1 MSLILIL
8 NLNFIIMAQVFY
20 EVVEPYSV
28 EQMFALVNDI
38 AKYPEFVP
46 DCIASGIIK
55 KQDNIIAAFIEVEK
69 FGFKKSFT
77 TLNQLNEPNSIDIT
91 LLEGPFKHL
100 TGQWLFTPIEQ
111 NRSKISFRLDFEFKN
126 KLLDLTFT
134 PVFKEV
140 MTNMVNAFSQRARK
154 IY

>member
-1 MSLILIL
+1 MVH
-8 NLNFIIMAQVFY
+8 VFR
-20 EVVEPYSV
+20 EVIEPYSI

-38 AKYPEFVP
+38 EKYPEFIP
-46 DCIASGIIK
+46 DCIATGIIK

-77 TLNQLNEPNSIDIT
+77 TLNQINEPNSIDIT
-91 LLEGPFKHL
+91 LLEGPFKQL
-100 TGQWLFTPIEQ
+100 SGRWQFVKITENQ
-111 NRSKISFRLDFEFKN
+111 SKISFNLDFEFKN
-126 KLLDLTFT
+126 KLLDMTFS

-140 MTNMVNAFSQRARK
+140 MNGMVNAFSKRARQ

>member
-1 MSLILIL
+1 
-8 NLNFIIMAQVFY
+8 MAHIFH
-20 EVVEPYSV
+20 EVIEPYSI

-38 AKYPEFVP
+38 ERYPEFVP
-46 DCIASGIIK
+46 DCIATGIIR
-55 KQDNIIAAFIEVEK
+55 KQDNVVAAFIEVEK

-77 TLNQLNEPNSIDIT
+77 TLNQINEPHSIDLT

-100 TGQWLFTPIEQ
+100 SGKWQFTALNNTEC
-111 NRSKISFRLDFEFKN
+111 KISFSLDFEFQN
-126 KLLDLTFT
+126 KLLDMTMT

-140 MTNMVNAFSQRARK
+140 MTNMVEAFSKRARQ

>member
-1 MSLILIL
+1 
-8 NLNFIIMAQVFY
+8 MAHIFH
-20 EVVEPYSV
+20 EVIEPYSI

-38 AKYPEFVP
+38 ERYPEFVP
-46 DCIASGIIK
+46 DCIATGIIR
-55 KQDNIIAAFIEVEK
+55 KQDNVVAAFIEVEK

-77 TLNQLNEPNSIDIT
+77 TLNQINEPHSIDLT

-100 TGQWLFTPIEQ
+100 SGKWQFTALNDTEC
-111 NRSKISFRLDFEFKN
+111 KISFSLDFEFQN
-126 KLLDLTFT
+126 KLLDMTMT

-140 MTNMVNAFSQRARK
+140 MTNMVETFSKRARQ

>member
-140 MTNMVNAFSQRARK
+140 MTNMVNAFSQRARQ

>member
-100 TGQWLFTPIEQ
+100 SGQWQFTPIEQ

-140 MTNMVNAFSQRARK
+140 MTNMVNAFSQRARQ

>member
-1 MSLILIL
+1 MLLILFFY
-8 NLNFIIMAQVFY
+8 FIIMVHVFR
-20 EVVEPYSV
+20 EVIEPYSV

-38 AKYPEFVP
+38 EKYPEFIP
-46 DCIASGIIK
+46 DCIATGIIK

-77 TLNQLNEPNSIDIT
+77 TLNQINEPNSIDIT
-91 LLEGPFKHL
+91 LLEGPFKQL
-100 TGQWLFTPIEQ
+100 SGRWQFVKITENQ
-111 NRSKISFRLDFEFKN
+111 SKISFNLDFEFKN
-126 KLLDLTFT
+126 KLLDMTFS

-140 MTNMVNAFSQRARK
+140 MNGMVNAFSKRARQ

>member
-111 NRSKISFRLDFEFKN
+111 NRCKISFRLDFEFKN

-140 MTNMVNAFSQRARK
+140 MTNMVNAFSQRARQ

>member
-1 MSLILIL
+1 
-8 NLNFIIMAQVFY
+8 MAHIFH
-20 EVVEPYSV
+20 EVIEPYSI
-28 EQMFALVNDI
+28 EQMFSLVNDI
-38 AKYPEFVP
+38 ERYPEFVP
-46 DCIASGIIK
+46 DCIATGIIR

-77 TLNQLNEPNSIDIT
+77 TLNQINEPHSIDLT

-100 TGQWLFTPIEQ
+100 SGKWQFTALNDTEC
-111 NRSKISFRLDFEFKN
+111 KISFSLDFEFQN
-126 KLLDLTFT
+126 KLLDMTMT

-140 MTNMVNAFSQRARK
+140 MTNMVEAFSKRARQ

>member
-1 MSLILIL
+1 
-8 NLNFIIMAQVFY
+8 MAHIFH
-20 EVVEPYSV
+20 EVIEPYSI

-38 AKYPEFVP
+38 ERYPEFVP
-46 DCIASGIIK
+46 DCIATGIIR
-55 KQDNIIAAFIEVEK
+55 KQDNVVAAFIEVEK

-77 TLNQLNEPNSIDIT
+77 TLNQINEPHSIDLT

-100 TGQWLFTPIEQ
+100 SGKWQFTALNDTEC
-111 NRSKISFRLDFEFKN
+111 KISFSLDFEFQN
-126 KLLDLTFT
+126 KLLDMTMT

-140 MTNMVNAFSQRARK
+140 MTNMVEAFSKRARQ

>member
-1 MSLILIL
+1 
-8 NLNFIIMAQVFY
+8 MAHIFH
-20 EVVEPYSV
+20 EVIEPYSI

-38 AKYPEFVP
+38 ERYPEFVP
-46 DCIASGIIK
+46 DCIATGIIR
-55 KQDNIIAAFIEVEK
+55 KQDNVVAAFIEVEK

-77 TLNQLNEPNSIDIT
+77 TLNQINEPHSIDLT

-100 TGQWLFTPIEQ
+100 SGKWEFTALNDTEC
-111 NRSKISFRLDFEFKN
+111 KISFSLDFEFQN
-126 KLLDLTFT
+126 KLLDMTMT

-140 MTNMVNAFSQRARK
+140 MTNMVEAFSKRARQ

>member
-1 MSLILIL
+1 
-8 NLNFIIMAQVFY
+8 MAHIFH
-20 EVVEPYSV
+20 EVIEPYSI

-38 AKYPEFVP
+38 ERYPEFVP
-46 DCIASGIIK
+46 DCIATGIIR
-55 KQDNIIAAFIEVEK
+55 KQDNVVAAFIEVEK

-77 TLNQLNEPNSIDIT
+77 TLNQINEPHSIDLT

-100 TGQWLFTPIEQ
+100 SGKWQFTSLNDTEC
-111 NRSKISFRLDFEFKN
+111 KISFSLDFEFQN
-126 KLLDLTFT
+126 KLLDMTMT

-140 MTNMVNAFSQRARK
+140 MTNMVEAFSKRARQ

>member
-1 MSLILIL
+1 
-8 NLNFIIMAQVFY
+8 MAHIFH
-20 EVVEPYSV
+20 EVIEPYSI

-38 AKYPEFVP
+38 ERYPEFVP
-46 DCIASGIIK
+46 DCIATGIIR
-55 KQDNIIAAFIEVEK
+55 KQDNVVAAFIEVEK

-77 TLNQLNEPNSIDIT
+77 TLNQINEPYSIDLT

-100 TGQWLFTPIEQ
+100 SGKWQFTALNDTEC
-111 NRSKISFRLDFEFKN
+111 KISFSLDFEFQN
-126 KLLDLTFT
+126 KLLDMTMT

-140 MTNMVNAFSQRARK
+140 MTNMVEAFSKRARQ

>member
-100 TGQWLFTPIEQ
+100 TGQWLFTSIEQ
-111 NRSKISFRLDFEFKN
+111 NRCKISFRLDFEFKN

-140 MTNMVNAFSQRARK
+140 MTNMVNAFSQRARQ

>member
-1 MSLILIL
+1 
-8 NLNFIIMAQVFY
+8 MAHIFH
-20 EVVEPYSV
+20 EVIEPYSI

-38 AKYPEFVP
+38 ERYPEFVP
-46 DCIASGIIK
+46 DCIATGIIR
-55 KQDNIIAAFIEVEK
+55 KQDNVVAAFIEVEK

-77 TLNQLNEPNSIDIT
+77 TLNQINEPHSIDLT

-100 TGQWLFTPIEQ
+100 SGKWQFTALNDTEC
-111 NRSKISFRLDFEFKN
+111 KISFSLDFEFQN
-126 KLLDLTFT
+126 KLLDMTMT

-140 MTNMVNAFSQRARK
+140 MTNMVEAFFKRARQ